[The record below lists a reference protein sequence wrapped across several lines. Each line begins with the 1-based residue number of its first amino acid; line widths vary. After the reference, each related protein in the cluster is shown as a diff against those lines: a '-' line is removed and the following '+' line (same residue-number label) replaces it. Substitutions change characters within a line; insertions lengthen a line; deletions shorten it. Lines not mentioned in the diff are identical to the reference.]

1 MKLSATE
8 NRRDRAAA
16 LRSHGRYLT
25 TVVALLTVVLPTLG
39 AGTDTRAVE
48 SVARI
53 EAAAHSYV
61 ASLLPRGAA
70 DTQITVQALDPRLRL
85 AQCGSALTAQL
96 PPGSNL
102 TARATVAVSC
112 AGPTHWSV
120 YIPVAVE
127 SRISVLVLRHAVA
140 RDTRLSADDVTL
152 ETRRTGGMATAYLA
166 SVGELSGRT
175 VRRPLP
181 LGTALTV
188 DMFAADTV
196 IHRGQQVTLVAG
208 SSQLEIRATGQALM
222 DAPVGARVQVQNLS
236 SMTVVEGVVESADV
250 VRVAL

>member
-1 MKLSATE
+1 MTSSATD
-8 NRRDRAAA
+8 NRRDRYA
-16 LRSHGRYLT
+16 
-25 TVVALLTVVLPTLG
+25 VVLALLVLTVPTLG
-39 AGTDTRAVE
+39 AGTDTRAVQ
-48 SVARI
+48 SVTSI

-61 ASLLPRGAA
+61 ASLLPRGGAQ
-70 DTQITVQALDPRLRL
+70 TQITVQPIDPRLRL
-85 AQCGSALTAQL
+85 AQCGSALSAQL

-102 TARATVAVSC
+102 TARATVAVTC

-120 YIPVAVE
+120 YVPVMVE

-140 RDTRLSADDVTL
+140 REARLSADDVTL
-152 ETRRTGGMATAYLA
+152 ETRRTAGTATAYLA
-166 SVGELSGRT
+166 AVGELTGRT

-181 LGTALTV
+181 IGTALTV

-208 SSQLEIRATGQALM
+208 GTDIEIRATGRALM
-222 DAPVGARVQVQNLS
+222 DAPAGARVQVQNLS